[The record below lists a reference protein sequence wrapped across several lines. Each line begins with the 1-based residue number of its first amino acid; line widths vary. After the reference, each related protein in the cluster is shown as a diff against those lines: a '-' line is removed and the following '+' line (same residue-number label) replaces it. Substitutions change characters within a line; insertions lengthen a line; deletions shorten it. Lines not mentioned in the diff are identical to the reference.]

1 MRMSKKILLISRQ
14 APYGKST
21 AKEAIDIALAASVYD
36 QDIGIL
42 FMDDGVFQL
51 LKNQQ
56 SDQIN
61 QKNIASILPALALYG
76 IENIYVHQESLYNRA
91 ITTDDLILDNLQLLN
106 NKDVGSLLNQ
116 QDHLLSF

>member
-1 MRMSKKILLISRQ
+1 MNKKILLISRQ

-21 AKEAIDIALAASVYD
+21 AREAIDIALAASVYD

-42 FMDDGVFQL
+42 FMDDGIFQL

-56 SDQIN
+56 SQHID

-76 IENIYVHQESLYNRA
+76 IENIYVHQESLKARTIKA
-91 ITTDDLILDNLQLLN
+91 DDLILDDLQLLN
-106 NKDVGSLLNQ
+106 NKDIG
-116 QDHLLSF
+116 HLLSQQDQLLSF

>member
-1 MRMSKKILLISRQ
+1 MKKKILLISRQ

-21 AKEAIDIALAASVYD
+21 AREAIDIALAASAYD

-56 SDQIN
+56 SHNID
-61 QKNIASILPALALYG
+61 QKNIASILSALDLYG
-76 IENIYVHQESLYNRA
+76 IENIYVHQESLNNRT
-91 ITTDDLILDNLQLLN
+91 ITIDELILDDLQPLN
-106 NKDVGSLLNQ
+106 DKDVG
-116 QDHLLSF
+116 HLLSQQDQLLSF

>member
-1 MRMSKKILLISRQ
+1 MNKKILLISRQ

-21 AKEAIDIALAASVYD
+21 AREAIDIALAASVYD

-56 SDQIN
+56 SQYIDQKSIS
-61 QKNIASILPALALYG
+61 SILPVLNLYG
-76 IENIYVHQESLYNRA
+76 IDNIYVHQESLNKRT
-91 ITTDDLILDNLQLLN
+91 ITIDELIFSALKLLN
-106 NKDVGSLLNQ
+106 DKDVGNLLGE
-116 QDHLLSF
+116 QDQLLSF

>member
-1 MRMSKKILLISRQ
+1 MNKKILLISRQ

-21 AKEAIDIALAASVYD
+21 AREAIDIALAASVYD

-51 LKNQQ
+51 LKKQQ
-56 SDQIN
+56 SQCID

-76 IENIYVHQESLYNRA
+76 IENIYVHQESLSNR
-91 ITTDDLILDNLQLLN
+91 IISIDELILDGLQILN
-106 NKDVGSLLNQ
+106 NKDVGNLLSK
-116 QDHLLSF
+116 QDQLLSF

>member
-1 MRMSKKILLISRQ
+1 MLMNKKILLISRQ

-21 AKEAIDIALAASVYD
+21 AREAIDIALAASVYD

-56 SDQIN
+56 SQQIE

-76 IENIYVHQESLYNRA
+76 IENMYVHKESLDDRTLA
-91 ITTDDLILDNLQLLN
+91 INELILDDLQLLN
-106 NKDVGSLLNQ
+106 NKDVGNLLSQ
-116 QDHLLSF
+116 QDQLLSF

>member
-1 MRMSKKILLISRQ
+1 MNKKILLVSRH
-14 APYGKST
+14 APYGSST
-21 AKEAIDIALAASVYD
+21 AREAIDIALAASVYD

-51 LKNQQ
+51 LKNQHSQ
-56 SDQIN
+56 YVD

-76 IENIYVHQESLYNRA
+76 IENIYVHQESLDNRT
-91 ITTDDLILDNLQLLN
+91 ITTNELILDALQLLS
-106 NKDVGSLLNQ
+106 NKDVGNLLGQ

>member
-1 MRMSKKILLISRQ
+1 MNKKILLISRQ

-21 AKEAIDIALAASVYD
+21 AREAIDIALAASVYD

-56 SDQIN
+56 SQYID
-61 QKNIASILPALALYG
+61 QKNIASILPALTLYG
-76 IENIYVHQESLYNRA
+76 IENIYVHQESLNYRT
-91 ITTDDLILDNLQLLN
+91 ITVDELILDNLQLLS
-106 NKDVGSLLNQ
+106 NKDVGNLLSQ
-116 QDHLLSF
+116 QDQLLSF

>member
-1 MRMSKKILLISRQ
+1 MNKKILLISRQ
-14 APYGKST
+14 APYGSST
-21 AKEAIDIALAASVYD
+21 AREAIDLALAASVYD

-56 SDQIN
+56 SQCID

-76 IENIYVHQESLYNRA
+76 IENIYVHQESLDARTIRTNE
-91 ITTDDLILDNLQLLN
+91 LILDNLQLLN
-106 NKDVGSLLNQ
+106 NIDIGNLLNQ

>member
-1 MRMSKKILLISRQ
+1 MNKKILLISRQ

-21 AKEAIDIALAASVYD
+21 AREAIDIALAASVYD

-56 SDQIN
+56 SQYID
-61 QKNIASILPALALYG
+61 QKNIASILPALSLYG
-76 IENIYVHQESLYNRA
+76 IENVYVHQESLDARTIKANE
-91 ITTDDLILDNLQLLN
+91 LILDELQLLN
-106 NKDVGSLLNQ
+106 NKDVGNLLNQ
-116 QDHLLSF
+116 QDQLLSF

>member
-1 MRMSKKILLISRQ
+1 MRKKILLVSRH
-14 APYGKST
+14 APYGSST
-21 AKEAIDIALAASVYD
+21 AREAIDIALAAAAYD

-56 SDQIN
+56 GQQVD

-76 IENIYVHQESLYNRA
+76 IENIYVHQESLDNRT
-91 ITTDDLILDNLQLLN
+91 ITTNELILDDLQLLS
-106 NKDVGSLLNQ
+106 NKDVGDLLSQ
-116 QDHLLSF
+116 QDQLLSF

>member
-1 MRMSKKILLISRQ
+1 MSKKILLISRQ
-14 APYGKST
+14 APYGTST

-56 SDQIN
+56 GDQIN

-76 IENIYVHQESLYNRA
+76 IENIYVHKESLNERA
-91 ITTDDLILDNLQLLN
+91 ITIDALVLDNLQLLS

>member
-1 MRMSKKILLISRQ
+1 MNKKILLISRQ

-21 AKEAIDIALAASVYD
+21 AKEAVDVALAASVYD

-42 FMDDGVFQL
+42 FIDDGVFQL

-56 SDQIN
+56 SQHVD

-76 IENIYVHQESLYNRA
+76 IEKIYVHQESLDART
-91 ITTDDLILDNLQLLN
+91 IKIDELILDDLQLLN
-106 NKDVGSLLNQ
+106 NKDVGNLLNQ
-116 QDHLLSF
+116 QDQLLSF

>member
-1 MRMSKKILLISRQ
+1 MNKKILLISRQ

-21 AKEAIDIALAASVYD
+21 AREAIDIALAASVYD

-42 FMDDGVFQL
+42 FMDDGIFQL

-56 SDQIN
+56 SQHID

-76 IENIYVHQESLYNRA
+76 IENIYVHQETLEARTIKA
-91 ITTDDLILDNLQLLN
+91 DELILDDLQLLN
-106 NKDVGSLLNQ
+106 NKDIG
-116 QDHLLSF
+116 HLLSQQDQLLSF